1 MLRVKIAVKSS
12 DKNSAHIATDI
23 PGGKRPKIFRSNDH
37 VSVIYDVYWL
47 WKVVFEPRLHLK
59 VQQAFS

>member
-12 DKNSAHIATDI
+12 DKTRHIATGA

-37 VSVIYDVYWL
+37 VSVIYDIIGFGKSCSSQGYI
-47 WKVVFEPRLHLK
+47 
-59 VQQAFS
+59 

>member
-1 MLRVKIAVKSS
+1 MLPVKIAVQSVVTKTRHTAA
-12 DKNSAHIATDI
+12 DA
-23 PGGKRPKIFRSNDH
+23 PGGKRPKIFRPNDH

-47 WKVVFEPRLHLK
+47 WKVVYEPRLHLK